1 MAKPI
6 GVGALF
12 QEDSHSVF
20 MRITGS
26 RYDGLC
32 DRLEKKKLPPLT
44 FSKVQFRAHVLAAL
58 GGREDGA
65 CKCRYCNFHFS
76 LPDLAVDHANP
87 LSRGGSTGLDNLEFP
102 CKPCNNRKGSMSPGE
117 YLSLLA
123 FLETIPL
130 ARIDV
135 LKRLEQSVALAA
147 GARGNAAV
155 IHTLKQTGQW
165 QAVQASRRE
174 KMKAKKDG
182 LPKF

>member
-1 MAKPI
+1 
-6 GVGALF
+6 
-12 QEDSHSVF
+12 
-20 MRITGS
+20 
-26 RYDGLC
+26 
-32 DRLEKKKLPPLT
+32 
-44 FSKVQFRAHVLAAL
+44 
-58 GGREDGA
+58 
-65 CKCRYCNFHFS
+65 
-76 LPDLAVDHANP
+76 
-87 LSRGGSTGLDNLEFP
+87 
-102 CKPCNNRKGSMSPGE
+102 MSPGE